1 MTEYRS
7 PATRLHRDRGSR
19 TSELDSRSGKVL
31 IGLPRQKGDSVAT
44 LNPGASAEALAAL
57 VELANVISDPDKR
70 RSLAAAEPADTAA
83 TLQEMGVTVQ
93 YIPERVVS
101 GLASASEQE
110 LEFLSRRNDDLVASG
125 LNVEVPDKGG
135 AGIL

>member
-1 MTEYRS
+1 
-7 PATRLHRDRGSR
+7 
-19 TSELDSRSGKVL
+19 
-31 IGLPRQKGDSVAT
+31 VAT
-44 LNPGASAEALAAL
+44 VNPGASAEALAAL
-57 VELANVISDPDKR
+57 VELANVLADPDNR

-110 LEFLSRRNDDLVASG
+110 LEFLSSRNDDLVASG
-125 LNVEVPDKGG
+125 LYVDVPDKGG
-135 AGIL
+135 CGIL